1 MKQPTKNPTS
11 RGWRAGVL
19 LALTFAGSIISGTRV
34 VQRITFILLS
44 RRKSSFLSIRMASIS
59 ALPRKRPVDF
69 MRNACNWVAI
79 CAKFSATTTKMLDVN
94 KCIAA
99 YYLGE
104 MRFSPAVE
112 PLANNIKVNLENSH
126 VLIDGLPVILRYPSR
141 DALVKIGWPSVPA
154 VVRNLADSDD
164 LLVRKLSA
172 DVLAQV
178 VEDKDIMVINIR
190 KAMSVEKDPQN
201 QARLQGA
208 LNAIG
213 EIK

>member
-1 MKQPTKNPTS
+1 
-11 RGWRAGVL
+11 
-19 LALTFAGSIISGTRV
+19 
-34 VQRITFILLS
+34 
-44 RRKSSFLSIRMASIS
+44 
-59 ALPRKRPVDF
+59 

-79 CAKFSATTTKMLDVN
+79 CAKFSQTRNTGDVN

-154 VVRNLADSDD
+154 VVRNFADSDD
-164 LLVRKLSA
+164 LLMRKLSA
-172 DVLAQV
+172 DVLAQLS
-178 VEDKDIMVINIR
+178 KTR
-190 KAMSVEKDPQN
+190 T
-201 QARLQGA
+201 LW
-208 LNAIG
+208 
-213 EIK
+213 